1 MAQIKAGERVD
12 YMYSD
17 ELQIIQAADEFAFSL
32 DTLLLANEV
41 KEYLKPRSLV
51 ADLCAGNGAASLYL
65 AYQTL
70 AHFDAVEVQP
80 EVASQAKRSVALN
93 HLENRIEVHVGDVKN
108 AWQILP
114 KDYYDVVM
122 VNPPYFKVPAGHKL
136 NPDRKKAIAR
146 HELLINLDQI
156 IAISSGLL
164 KMKGKMVMV
173 HRPERLG
180 EIIAS
185 CAQHDLSVK
194 VIQPFLSHRGDD
206 SNLVVIV
213 AKKHVAAT
221 GLVLK
226 DGIVVHEAD
235 GEFTPAIQAI
245 ITEQKPPAKY
255 YYFYVLLC
263 QDGTFYGGFTDDVQA
278 RVATH
283 NAGKGAKYTQTRR
296 PVHLL
301 YSEKFPLKRQAL
313 KREYWFKH
321 HDRAWKEQ
329 FLRAHGV
336 SW

>member
-1 MAQIKAGERVD
+1 MAQLKAGERID

-17 ELQIIQAADEFAFSL
+17 DLQIIQAADEFAFSL
-32 DTLLLANEV
+32 DTLLLAAQA
-41 KEYLKPRSLV
+41 KQFLKPRSLV

-65 AYQTL
+65 AYQSL

-80 EVASQAKRSVALN
+80 EVASQAERSVVLN
-93 HLENRIEVHVGDVKN
+93 HFENRVDVHLGDVKD
-108 AWQILP
+108 AWQLLK
-114 KDYYDVVM
+114 KDSYDLVM

-164 KMKGKMVMV
+164 KMKGRMVMV

-180 EIIAS
+180 EIIAACS
-185 CAQHDLSVK
+185 QHDLSVK
-194 VIQPFLSHRGDD
+194 VIQPYLSHRGDD
-206 SNLVVIV
+206 SNLVVVV

-235 GEFTPAIQAI
+235 GSFTPAIEKIIHEQA
-245 ITEQKPPAKY
+245 KPAKY

-263 QDGTFYGGFTDDVQA
+263 SDGSFYGGFTDDVPA
-278 RVATH
+278 RVDAH

-296 PVHLL
+296 PVKLL
-301 YSEKFPLKRQAL
+301 YHERFPSKRQAL

-321 HDRAWKEQ
+321 HERAWKEK
-329 FLRAHGV
+329 FLRGHEV
-336 SW
+336 IW